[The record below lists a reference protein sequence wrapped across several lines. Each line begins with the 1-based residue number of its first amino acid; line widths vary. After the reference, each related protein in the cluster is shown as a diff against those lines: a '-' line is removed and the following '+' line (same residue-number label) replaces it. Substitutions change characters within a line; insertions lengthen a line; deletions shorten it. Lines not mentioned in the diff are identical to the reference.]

1 MVRNKAASYAV
12 LAMVEIAEKRK
23 AAGGPELQ
31 ASDIANRFGLPMAY
45 TAKVLSQLARASLL
59 RSDRGPRG
67 GFQLGREPE
76 QITLYEIFHAV
87 GAWANGDLRLNSS
100 APQKLRE
107 GVDSAVR
114 RAMGEAKSVLESVKL
129 SDLIEHRENA
139 KLTA

>member
-12 LAMVEIAEKRK
+12 LAMVEIAEKRR
-23 AAGGPELQ
+23 AGGPAEMQ

-67 GFQLGREPE
+67 GFQLSRDPE
-76 QITLYEIFHAV
+76 QITLYEIFNAV
-87 GAWANGDLRLNSS
+87 GAWSNGDLRLNAS
-100 APQKLRE
+100 APAKLRE

-114 RAMGEAKSVLESVKL
+114 RAMNEAKNVLESVRL
-129 SDLIEHRENA
+129 SDLMSGEPA
-139 KLTA
+139 KTA

>member
-23 AAGGPELQ
+23 IGGAPELQ

-45 TAKVLSQLARASLL
+45 TAKVLSQLARAALL

-67 GFQLGREPE
+67 GFQLGRDAE

-87 GAWANGDLRLNSS
+87 GAWANGDLRLNST

-107 GVDSAVR
+107 GVDGAVQK
-114 RAMGEAKSVLESVKL
+114 AMSEARSVLEGVKL
-129 SDLIEHRENA
+129 SDLLSGNGE
-139 KLTA
+139 KTA